1 MHTFISVEDY
11 DKIKK
16 GESIEI
22 VVEAKNR
29 EPMIVFV
36 SGVSFSNSE
45 PDYSNY
51 ENARF
56 NGEFD

>member
-1 MHTFISVEDY
+1 MHIFIRCKDY

-16 GESIEI
+16 DEAVKL

-29 EPMIVFV
+29 EPMEVYV
-36 SGVSFSNSE
+36 KSTAFSNDKI
-45 PDYSNY
+45 DYGNY